1 MRRNANGAALLT
13 FLPEL
18 LPRAQTWYQR
28 LTALDAEAGFG
39 PQGRARLRQVPF
51 PVFLRTM
58 ISLLAGFMLTER
70 VIKPD
75 RLPQFADIDWPEAL
89 VDVFLHGVL
98 KPPDRDGEGA
108 AGT

>member
-1 MRRNANGAALLT
+1 MPRPASA
-13 FLPEL
+13 
-18 LPRAQTWYQR
+18 PRA
-28 LTALDAEAGFG
+28 GG
-39 PQGRARLRQVPF
+39 RLRQVPF

-98 KPPDRDGEGA
+98 KPPDRDGE
-108 AGT
+108 